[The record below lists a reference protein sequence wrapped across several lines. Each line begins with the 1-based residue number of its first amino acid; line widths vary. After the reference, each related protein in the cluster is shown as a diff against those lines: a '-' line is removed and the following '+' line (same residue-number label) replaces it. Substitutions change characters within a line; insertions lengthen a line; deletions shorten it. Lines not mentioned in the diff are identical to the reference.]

1 VTVGRMTSRDAVLT
15 ALTEYDRLGQDGF
28 LEQHGY
34 GKRTRYAL
42 VHQGRD
48 TTPRR
53 SSASPMASSFRTKGR
68 YRSRLS
74 TAARKRTVSCDS
86 WASRLCWSNR

>member
-1 VTVGRMTSRDAVLT
+1 MTSRDAVLT

-42 VHQGRD
+42 VHQGRRYD
-48 TTPRR
+48 PK
-53 SSASPMASSFRTKGR
+53 AILGVAHGIEFPDEGR